1 MDIATPFRPPMP
13 VQRPRPQEDA
23 EPIGALSA
31 CDRHG
36 LAVVERLALRR
47 GDSVLEVGCGAGAAA
62 LAAACVVGPCGHV
75 VGVDLDEPLLRR
87 ARDRARAL
95 GMRQADFLRADFTR
109 LPFPD
114 GAFDAVL
121 CLFHFGPELAQ
132 RMHELWRLVAAGGTL
147 TVTAWGPEV
156 FEPLD
161 AQERAQMR
169 SIATAPGMAQA
180 LHAAGACDVQIEVD
194 GDLVIGRARRP
205 A

>member
-1 MDIATPFRPPMP
+1 MDIATPSRPPMP
-13 VQRPRPQEDA
+13 APAARLQEVA
-23 EPIGALSA
+23 EPIGTMSA

-36 LAVVERLALRR
+36 LAVVERLALRM
-47 GDSVLEVGCGAGAAA
+47 GDSVLEAGCGAGAAA

-95 GMRQADFLRADFTR
+95 GMRQADFLRADYTR

-121 CLFHFGPELAQ
+121 CLFQFGPDLAQ
-132 RMHELWRLVAAGGTL
+132 RMRELWRLVAPGGTL
-147 TVTAWGPEV
+147 AVTVWKPEV

-161 AQERAQMR
+161 AQELAQMR
-169 SIATAPGMAQA
+169 SIATAPGLAQA
-180 LHAAGACDVQIEVD
+180 LHAAGACDVEIEVE